1 MEQKKRVPYTIDVKG
16 KDGTDKQL
24 ESSCCVVIAVT
35 QSETARMIAVDASGE
50 DLIFLYKALIEVK
63 TLIEDSSPN
72 LRSFFKI
79 LELCKGE
86 LPDAD

>member
-16 KDGTDKQL
+16 KDGTDKQF
-24 ESSCCVVIAVT
+24 ESSCCAVIVVT
-35 QSETARMIAVDASGE
+35 QSGTERMIAVEASGE
-50 DLIFLYKALIEVK
+50 DLIYLYRALIQVK

-72 LRSFFKI
+72 LRPYFKI

-86 LPDAD
+86 VPDAD